1 MKKLLTILLVVIFT
15 FVCASCGVS
24 EKKAGVYRY
33 SDKNISVKLSVFA
46 KDDDVSRLEQIS
58 ELDIKGY
65 SVKKVKEIE
74 VRIKEMEKICKGI
87 DGVEY
92 STQKEKNKIIENIV
106 IPVNEETMEKIKK
119 ERLVPI
125 TDQKAKTIS
134 LKKFVKSLEDSG
146 WKKEK

>member
-1 MKKLLTILLVVIFT
+1 
-15 FVCASCGVS
+15 
-24 EKKAGVYRY
+24 
-33 SDKNISVKLSVFA
+33 
-46 KDDDVSRLEQIS
+46 
-58 ELDIKGY
+58 
-65 SVKKVKEIE
+65 
-74 VRIKEMEKICKGI
+74 MEKICKSI

>member
-1 MKKLLTILLVVIFT
+1 MKKLLTVLLVVVFT
-15 FVCASCGVS
+15 FACVSCGVS

-33 SDKNISVKLSVFA
+33 SDKNVSVKLSIFA